1 MKTFLVGVV
10 AAVAALTAAPFAAAD
25 GTEQLGPPSITIAQ
39 GTGFAVGGVGMQA
52 FPNLARPL
60 NVTVPN
66 GATVKQ
72 VLLYWEGHWTDHAPH
87 WSNVP
92 QVDGDNAISVNG
104 APVTGT
110 KIGGSTAFFEQ
121 FAGAVDGT
129 EMFVT
134 YRADITGRNLVGPGA
149 NSLTVSDMLF
159 ASNSPTGFPFN
170 QGNDGI
176 GILVVYDDGTDATV
190 AGIRD
195 GQDLAFANFPSPL
208 NATVSQTFTFSP
220 APSLRP
226 ASLGTFAG
234 SVAEPEF
241 SGVRGNVIRGTFDT
255 GQTFELVNAWQS
267 VNGAQFDALSSP
279 ITIPANAT
287 SMTVR
292 AFSEGLDLPAS
303 FAWIAATLAI
313 QNPPRAG
320 ADGCT
325 PGYWKNHDGSK
336 KQTNQWAF
344 TPYSPSQLIS
354 TVFNAGTL
362 GSYTLR
368 QALDWGG
375 GSSLEAKK
383 QLLLHHAVAALL
395 NASHPDI
402 SYPLTAAEIIAS
414 VNAALASND
423 EDAILA
429 LKDSL
434 DKKNNAGCP
443 IGN

>member
-1 MKTFLVGVV
+1 MV
-10 AAVAALTAAPFAAAD
+10 TA
-25 GTEQLGPPSITIAQ
+25 
-39 GTGFAVGGVGMQA
+39 
-52 FPNLARPL
+52 
-60 NVTVPN
+60 
-66 GATVKQ
+66 
-72 VLLYWEGHWTDHAPH
+72 
-87 WSNVP
+87 
-92 QVDGDNAISVNG
+92 
-104 APVTGT
+104 
-110 KIGGSTAFFEQ
+110 KIGGSTQFVTQ
-121 FAGAVDGT
+121 FAGSVANAR
-129 EMFVT
+129 EMFVG
-134 YRADITGRNLVGPGA
+134 YRADITGLHLVGAGA
-149 NSLTVSDMLF
+149 TSLTINNMLF
-159 ASNSPTGFPFN
+159 ASNFPTGAPAN
-170 QGNDGI
+170 QGNDGV
-176 GILVVYDDGTDATV
+176 GILVIYDNGTDSAV
-190 AGIRD
+190 VGVRD
-195 GQDLAFANFPSPL
+195 GHDLAFANFAAPL
-208 NATVSQTFTFSP
+208 NTTVPQTFTFSP
-220 APSLRP
+220 SASPRP
-226 ASLGTFAG
+226 ANLGTFAG
-234 SVAEPEF
+234 SVAGPDL
-241 SGVRGNVIRGTFDT
+241 GGLRGNVLRLTFDV
-255 GQTFELVNAWQS
+255 GGSVDIVDGWQS
-267 VNGAQFDALSSP
+267 VNGAEFDALNSA
-279 ITIPANAT
+279 ITIPAGAT
-287 SMTVR
+287 SLTVQ
-292 AFSEGLDLPAS
+292 ALSQGGVLPAS
-303 FAWIAATLAI
+303 FAWIGATLAI

-354 TVFNAGTL
+354 TVFDAGTL

-375 GSSLEAKK
+375 GSSLEEKK